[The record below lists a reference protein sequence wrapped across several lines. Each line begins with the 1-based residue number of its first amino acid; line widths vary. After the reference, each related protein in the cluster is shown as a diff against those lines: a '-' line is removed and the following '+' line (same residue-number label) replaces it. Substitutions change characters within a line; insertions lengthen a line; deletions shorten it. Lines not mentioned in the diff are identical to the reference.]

1 MTISRMDDMRDWTD
15 YRDRICYPAET
26 FLLKFP
32 FKDKERLISAII
44 SNAFLNEDAPFEQ
57 LRALH
62 EEHSLATLGDY
73 VLDYAIIANFPTNDI
88 ATPQKINDFRER
100 YGNNTTLHR
109 YARDCLHLQEYILW
123 GPDQRT
129 KKIWNQ
135 DSTCMLADRLEML
148 IGAIYLEK
156 GLNGV
161 LEFLA
166 THRFFE
172 RIDNL

>member
-1 MTISRMDDMRDWTD
+1 MTISRMDDMSDWIC

-26 FLLKFP
+26 FLLRFP
-32 FKDKERLISAII
+32 VENKERLISAII
-44 SNAFLNEDAPFEQ
+44 SNAFLNEKIPFEQ
-57 LRALH
+57 LKTIH
-62 EEHSLATLGDY
+62 EEHSLATLGDF
-73 VLDYAIIANFPTNDI
+73 VLDYAIIANFPVNETV
-88 ATPQKINDFRER
+88 TPQKINDFREQ

-123 GPDQRT
+123 GSDQRM

-135 DSTCMLADRLEML
+135 ESTCMLADRFEML

-172 RIDNL
+172 RIDAL